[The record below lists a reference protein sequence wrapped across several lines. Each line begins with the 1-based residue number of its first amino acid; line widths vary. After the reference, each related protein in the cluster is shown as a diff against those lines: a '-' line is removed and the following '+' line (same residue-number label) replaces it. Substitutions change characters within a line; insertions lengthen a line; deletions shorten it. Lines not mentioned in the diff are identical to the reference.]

1 MAEGNI
7 QLQPGRRPGRRPGG
21 GTPQR
26 TLLPLRRVSHLS
38 NSISCWYCD
47 FKSSVFNEPL
57 FHFGRKYSRWLRIWF
72 SVGMGFS
79 LTTLIGVTVI
89 ILLESARA
97 LNLYDGIPQL
107 NSIQNGSILEFYSPV
122 LKYSISITDVGYMCI
137 SSIISVLV
145 HELGHALAA
154 TRLLLPIHSSFAVS
168 LDLAYLVGE
177 GQVQLRGRKST
188 LTEWTKD
195 IKNETLGLILP
206 KAASVSGRHMSILG
220 EMMWGKGIHFL
231 GSSEGMQIEYTAV
244 FLAVLFPG
252 ALVAFNNEMLQM
264 IPRVA
269 TLRIYCAGVWHNAA
283 LCVVCAL
290 TLFLSPLNGY
300 LSPGD
305 VVTMLDGKH
314 IRTTNEWKEM
324 AYLLDKQVLQ
334 TTKQYVS
341 NKGYCVPNLVIA
353 KSKNA
358 EIVDNQFICPN
369 GLTLFTT
376 ISCAESSTINDS
388 SSNEIGYQLTREHI
402 YCFPAKGV
410 LGEKKCGDGW
420 VNSVKNDG
428 NCLCTEDESC
438 STPIHMPG
446 LAWAEITFSRPY
458 SPECQRVGNKMRSSY
473 NNSGSGENSCSGTFV
488 FIGDMMSMARSI
500 WLTEYQS
507 RWLYGVAYIPAV
519 VEKLLVNTFHV
530 SLMLVLLNSLPVYH
544 LDGESILEVALCC
557 FGSLTPTI
565 RKLVLQSSLL
575 AGTLIS
581 CLFIFRILLLVIS

>member
-79 LTTLIGVTVI
+79 LTTLIGVTV
-89 ILLESARA
+89 
-97 LNLYDGIPQL
+97 
-107 NSIQNGSILEFYSPV
+107 V

-154 TRLLLPIHSSFAVS
+154 T
-168 LDLAYLVGE
+168 
-177 GQVQLRGRKST
+177 
-188 LTEWTKD
+188 
-195 IKNETLGLILP
+195 
-206 KAASVSGRHMSILG
+206 
-220 EMMWGKGIHFL
+220 
-231 GSSEGMQIEYTAV
+231 SEGMQIEYTAV

-290 TLFLSPLNGY
+290 TLFLLPLILYPLYSHGESLMVLGVSARSPLNGY